1 MQDVIAGRLVVLMLY
16 AERLLHRKMVGA
28 PGTDGRR
35 RLGTQHEALRQLFVA
50 ILVTESAVID
60 SRNIQLGRET
70 VGKHA
75 IDLIHATCDR
85 TRRVL
90 PVTDGLK
97 ESRRLVTIGSAL
109 GRNLIADAPHDYGRR
124 IPERME
130 HADHVTLGPLVE
142 ITMIAIPAFG
152 IVPLVERL
160 HHHHETHFI
169 TETYEF
175 RSRRIVRRPYRI
187 ATHVLQHCQLMPQ
200 RRYAHG
206 RAEWTEVV
214 MIADALEFPV
224 LAVQVK
230 ALLRNELDR
239 TDAETITSY
248 STFNTSLLSFTKM

>member
-1 MQDVIAGRLVVLMLY
+1 MLY

-60 SRNIQLGRET
+60 SRDVQLGRET

-75 IDLIHATCDR
+75 VDLVHATCDR

-90 PVTDGLK
+90 PVADGLE

-130 HADHVTLGPLVE
+130 HAYHVTLGPLVE
-142 ITMIAIPAFG
+142 ITVITILAFG

-160 HHHHETHFI
+160 HHHHETHFV
-169 TETYEF
+169 TKAYKLG
-175 RSRRIVRRPYRI
+175 SRRIVRRPDRI

-200 RRYAHG
+200 CRYAHG
-206 RAEWTEVV
+206 RAERTEVM
-214 MIADALEFPV
+214 MIADTLELPV
-224 LAVQVK
+224 LAVQIK
-230 ALLRNELDR
+230 ALLRDELDR
-239 TDAETITSY
+239 TDAETRLI
-248 STFNTSLLSFTKM
+248 FIRHNPVHQDAGQCLIEVRVLR